1 MSIYKLKT
9 CREEDK
15 DQLIDFIREYWQE
28 DHAFVKSDELLNFQH
43 YDKGTKEY
51 SFILGFNTISKEIDG
66 VIGLIPLSH
75 FDHKLKKYNETW
87 GGIWKVREDVKN
99 EEIGLLGIQLF
110 EAFKKYT
117 SHGSIGMSKIA
128 VRLHRIMRYKICELN
143 QYYLLNTEINE
154 FKIGFIPDD
163 YMFSKEIDESN
174 YTIRRIINIKN
185 VPEES
190 VTCNYK
196 PTKSITYLFNRFQ
209 NHPIYKYLFWG
220 IYENTSKLHT
230 IIVTRSIEVNNS
242 KIIRIVDV
250 FGVLEELNSIKSC
263 LITLMKNEEAEY
275 IDIMNFGLPPE
286 VFTKLG
292 FEKLSLNGEIIIP
305 HYFEPFIQK
314 NILIKAAYKSPYDYI
329 MFKADS
335 DQDRP
340 NLIDLK

>member
-1 MSIYKLKT
+1 MLK
-9 CREEDK
+9 
-15 DQLIDFIREYWQE
+15 
-28 DHAFVKSDELLNFQH
+28 FQH

-51 SFILGFNTISKEIDG
+51 SFILGFNTISEEIDG
-66 VIGLIPLSH
+66 IIGLIPLSH

-87 GGIWKVREDVKN
+87 GGIWKVRDDVKN

-154 FKIGFIPDD
+154 FKIGFVPDD
-163 YMFSKEIDESN
+163 YLYSKETDESN
-174 YTIRRIINIKN
+174 YTIRRIINIKK
-185 VPEES
+185 VSEGS

-196 PTKSITYLFNRFQ
+196 PTKSITYLYNRFQ
-209 NHPIYKYLFWG
+209 NHPIYKYSFFG

-230 IIVTRSIEVNNS
+230 IIVTRFIEVNDS

-250 FGVLEELNSIKSC
+250 FGALEELNSIKSC
-263 LITLMKNEEAEY
+263 LTTLLKNEEAEY
-275 IDIMNFGLPPE
+275 IDIMNFGLPQE

-305 HYFEPFIQK
+305 NYFEPFVQK
-314 NILIKAAYKSPYDYI
+314 NILIKAAYKSPYNYI

-340 NLIDLK
+340 NLIN